1 VVGFKDHV
9 IPLASSVFL
18 CKVIVCSS
26 KAVRIVVMSIGFE
39 KDDTMVMVVS
49 FIHEGRRCSGK
60 FFRNASRV
68 KRYENVLLVM
78 EEYIFSFSFSLRA

>member
-1 VVGFKDHV
+1 MDHV

-18 CKVIVCSS
+18 YRVNEDFS
-26 KAVRIVVMSIGFE
+26 KALRILLMSTGFE
-39 KDDTMVMVVS
+39 KDETMVMVVS
-49 FIHEGRRCSGK
+49 FIHEGRIGSGK

-78 EEYIFSFSFSLRA
+78 GEYIFLFFSEDWSPT